1 MPAESV
7 VTYDYGIKTSTSKS
21 PPGTEEGKRPLNKQ
35 TNK

>member
-21 PPGTEEGKRPLNKQ
+21 PPGTEEGNDH
-35 TNK
+35 